1 VSPED
6 ASRTEA
12 VQAGVFHE
20 QSESLRGTAH
30 HKHVTADE
38 IAPDHL
44 AQQANA
50 DVEVGEPPSRLALLL
65 VAVVAVAVLL
75 AAVAVAVAVGG
86 S

>member
-1 VSPED
+1 MSPQD

-20 QSESLRGTAH
+20 QTEGSAH

-38 IAPDHL
+38 LAPDHL
-44 AQQANA
+44 AQQANS
-50 DVEVGEPPSRLALLL
+50 DVEVGEPPSRLALLV

>member
-1 VSPED
+1 MTQDP
-6 ASRTEA
+6 SRTEA

-20 QSESLRGTAH
+20 QTESAQGAAH

-50 DVEVGEPPSRLALLL
+50 DVEVAEPPTRLVLLL

-75 AAVAVAVAVGG
+75 AAIAVGVVI
-86 S
+86 SSS